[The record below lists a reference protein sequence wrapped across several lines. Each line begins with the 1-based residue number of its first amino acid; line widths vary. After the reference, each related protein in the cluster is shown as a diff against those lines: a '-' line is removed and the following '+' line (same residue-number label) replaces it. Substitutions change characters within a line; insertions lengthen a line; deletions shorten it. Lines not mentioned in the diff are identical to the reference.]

1 MDVSGNFEMGSF
13 SGVAGQNPAG
23 ADSKENS
30 RDEIGESRNCFKN
43 FFFYCKYMERNEA
56 IAARG
61 M

>member
-1 MDVSGNFEMGSF
+1 MSVVILRWAVSVEWQ
-13 SGVAGQNPAG
+13 GQNPAG